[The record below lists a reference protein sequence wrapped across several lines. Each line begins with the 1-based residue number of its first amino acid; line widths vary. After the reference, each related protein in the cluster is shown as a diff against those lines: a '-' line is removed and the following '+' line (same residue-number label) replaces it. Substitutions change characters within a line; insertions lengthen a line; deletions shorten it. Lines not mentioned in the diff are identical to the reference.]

1 MFPLPAPCS
10 GPCWPPASSSACRC
24 HLKAEHVALGWLSAF
39 RIALLAAG
47 CLGSAWL
54 TFRLVFRSTAKK
66 RPKIVGR
73 RRHAAADRPDGLALD
88 AGFLHLVTLSK
99 TRGDA

>member
-66 RPKIVGR
+66 GR
-73 RRHAAADRPDGLALD
+73 KSLAGAAMLLSISLMA
-88 AGFLHLVTLSK
+88 TLW
-99 TRGDA
+99 TLPFFIW

>member
-1 MFPLPAPCS
+1 MRLFPLPAPCS

-47 CLGSAWL
+47 CLGSTWL
-54 TFRLVFRSTAKK
+54 TFRPVFRSTAKK
-66 RPKIVGR
+66 GR
-73 RRHAAADRPDGLALD
+73 KSLASAAVLLSISLMA
-88 AGFLHLVTLSK
+88 TLW
-99 TRGDA
+99 TLPFFIW